1 MSARRVTVQ
10 QVGLLTMIVGGTLGG
25 VMVVISNQ
33 NTFLAQIGIG
43 TILFSEGFG
52 LILSGV
58 GDLRD
63 REATLATL
71 NARANL
77 DASGK
82 ILLGNG
88 LMLSSIPV
96 VLPLP
101 LEDNKLLLGS
111 IALLITAGSACLGVA
126 QDKGKLI
133 WK

>member
-1 MSARRVTVQ
+1 MSARKTTLQ
-10 QVGLLTMIVGGTLGG
+10 QVGIITMIAGGTLGG

-52 LILSGV
+52 LLLSGV

-88 LMLSSIPV
+88 LMLSAIPV
-96 VLPLP
+96 VMPIP
-101 LEDNKLLLGS
+101 LEDNKLLLSG
-111 IALLITAGSACLGVA
+111 IALLTVAGSACLGVA